1 MVGTGV
7 HLYKRNIPM
16 SLKVIHARMVAQG
29 GVIAA
34 LCGVGANSLYNEFSG
49 EHKAG
54 SASVRAMG
62 MGGCTRHCVWLLE
75 ASRGRE
81 GFLLWA
87 NCLPPC
93 ELLTTILPIV
103 RLLPALRL

>member
-1 MVGTGV
+1 MVGTGI

-34 LCGVGANSLYNEFSG
+34 LCGVGAYSLYNEFSG

-54 SASVRAMG
+54 SASVRAMVG
-62 MGGCTRHCVWLLE
+62 MGGGGVYSPLCV
-75 ASRGRE
+75 ASGSTAIT
-81 GFLLWA
+81 WA
-87 NCLPPC
+87 
-93 ELLTTILPIV
+93 
-103 RLLPALRL
+103 